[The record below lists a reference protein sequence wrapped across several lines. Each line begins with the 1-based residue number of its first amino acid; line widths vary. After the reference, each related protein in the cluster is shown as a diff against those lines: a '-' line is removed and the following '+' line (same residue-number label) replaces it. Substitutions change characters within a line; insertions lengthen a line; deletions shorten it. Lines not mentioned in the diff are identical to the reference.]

1 MGGTT
6 MAKPNNTLGRSTA
19 REVRRLKDDVAQLVQ
34 QLGNVADS
42 AADGAFDQIRAQLQR
57 VKTSIDD
64 LFVEAGDKGQE
75 AAETVRNVGESVAE
89 TVEETLLRQPLTTLG
104 LAIGIGFIFGA
115 TWRR

>member
-1 MGGTT
+1 MI
-6 MAKPNNTLGRSTA
+6 GRSTA
-19 REVRRLKDDVAQLVQ
+19 REVRRLKNDVAQLVQ

-64 LFVEAGDKGQE
+64 LFVEARDKGQE
-75 AAETVRNVGESVAE
+75 ASETVRNVGESVAE
-89 TVEETLLRQPLTTLG
+89 TVEETLRQPLTTLG